1 MPRTIDV
8 AEGDEYMIVEPGLD
22 GHYRFTRRNNNGWIV
37 LREIETQD
45 EKVVSYEQFARM
57 RGRGSAKRTV
67 RNGVTTN
74 TDAFGPFHFLD
85 ADDPK
90 VGIKERKR
98 RAQMRKQMKRARTL
112 YFYMRRFD
120 NQPYPSTYAPKLS
133 SFMNDTS
140 KEAASYGFDWMP
152 SNSTMRIALRTHGTA
167 GNRHVG
173 NIFANSFKHKE
184 TRWADWIEE
193 LKKDTVIYYWQP
205 LVRIDTAVDFFIS
218 RFEEECKAK
227 GLKVQRP
234 SDSTIR
240 DWINKSE
247 TKELFARKFSMRE
260 AHKRFVGTV
269 DSIKAV
275 RPLEYVMIDHT
286 KVDLWLLIVD
296 AEGNVIGRRRAYLV
310 YAIDVY
316 SHVVLGAYLTF
327 EAPSVHTLMKCIKE
341 VSRPKTE
348 WEEEFGEAKGATDGW
363 GKVGTFIIDNG
374 LEGIGVSLQTVLEA
388 VGTDV
393 IFAALRTPEH
403 KAHVE
408 RMFGIT
414 NGLWHQLPGGAPG
427 GKNKN
432 KRGDDDPS
440 TAAVYTLPQATR
452 KLRQHIVTCY
462 HVEKSSGIGMA
473 PARKW
478 SLGIRKFG
486 RPTIDD
492 VTAFDRIVGQ
502 YKRALLTTNGI
513 RVWGERF
520 HDSADVTALIA
531 DMIYLEKKRDKR
543 ERGQTAVIWVSTFL
557 DPMDCSFINVLNEA
571 TGQMVRLPNI
581 FPQSTL
587 GLSWAL
593 AKELRHF
600 AEQENLEYHDEVQ
613 RADARRA
620 LYKHFEETARDKPA
634 SSNRSSQKYYR
645 ESLTLAAGDTV
656 LEAEVAPS
664 SNGRNGIA
672 TTIPASLRRDHGL
685 APKGDV
691 RGGQKALKAAARTR
705 EKKKADQLRLEEK
718 AVGSVAPDFEC
729 RPPKPIIDISPA
741 SRSPAVGDKGVAASN
756 VTDMQSYMA
765 QRAADK
771 TRRY

>member
-1 MPRTIDV
+1 MPRIIDV
-8 AEGDEYMIVEPGLD
+8 SEGDEYMIVEPGFD
-22 GHYRFTRRNNNGWIV
+22 GNYRFVRRNNNGWIV
-37 LREIETQD
+37 LRETENQD
-45 EKVVSYEQFARM
+45 EKVVSYEQFALM
-57 RGRGSAKRTV
+57 RGRGSARRTV
-67 RNGVTTN
+67 REGVTTN

-133 SFMNDTS
+133 RFMKDTS
-140 KEAASYGFDWMP
+140 EEAAKYGFDWMP
-152 SNSTMRIALRTHGTA
+152 SNSTMRIALRTHGA
-167 GNRHVG
+167 PGNRHVG
-173 NIFANSFKHKE
+173 NIFANSFKH
-184 TRWADWIEE
+184 TDSRWADWIEK
-193 LKKDTVIYYWQP
+193 LKNETVLYYWQP
-205 LVRIDTAVDFFIS
+205 QVRIDTAVDFFVA
-218 RFEEECKAK
+218 RFQGECEAK
-227 GLKVQRP
+227 GLKVKRP
-234 SDSTIR
+234 SNSTIR

-247 TKELFARKFSMRE
+247 TKELFARKFSIRE

-286 KVDLWLLIVD
+286 KVDVWLLIVD
-296 AEGNVIGRRRAYLV
+296 ADGNVVGRRRAYLV
-310 YAIDVY
+310 YAVDVY
-316 SHVVLGAYLTF
+316 SHMVLAEYLTF

-388 VGTDV
+388 VGSDV

-414 NGLWHQLPGGAPG
+414 NTLWHQLPGGAPG

-440 TAAVYTLPQATR
+440 AAAVYTLPQAMR
-452 KLRQHIVTCY
+452 KLREYIVNCY
-462 HVEKSSGIGMA
+462 HVEKSTGLGMA

-478 SLGIRKFG
+478 SIGIRKFG
-486 RPTIDD
+486 RPTVDD

-513 RVWGERF
+513 RVEGERF
-520 HDSADVTALIA
+520 HDGSEVTALIA

-543 ERGQTAVIWVSTFL
+543 ERGQTAVIWVSAFR

-571 TGQMVRLPNI
+571 TGQMVRLPNV
-581 FPQSTL
+581 FPESTL

-600 AEQENLEYHDEVQ
+600 ADQKNLQYHDDVQ
-613 RADARRA
+613 RARARRA
-620 LYKHFEETARDKPA
+620 LYKHFEATARENPT
-634 SSNRSSQKYYR
+634 SSNRASQRYYR
-645 ESLTLAAGDTV
+645 ESLTLAEGNTAV
-656 LEAEVAPS
+656 EAEVAPS
-664 SNGRNGIA
+664 SSGRNGIA

-685 APKGDV
+685 SPKGDV
-691 RGGQKALKAAARTR
+691 RGGQKAVKAAGRTR
-705 EKKKADQLRLEEK
+705 DKKKEEK
-718 AVGSVAPDFEC
+718 RRLREKTIDVLVPNYDRDST
-729 RPPKPIIDISPA
+729 KPIIEFSNTSRPA
-741 SRSPAVGDKGVAASN
+741 TGGNGAPPVSN
-756 VTDMQSYMA
+756 VTDIEAYMV